1 MSKLAVSVTLDRDNL
16 LWLKARARAEKR
28 GSVSETL
35 DAVIRDARA
44 AGRVPAGSIR
54 SVVGTID
61 LAVDDPW
68 LEHADA
74 EIGRL
79 FEESLSRPSLVR
91 EAPPPSS
98 PSAGTRRRHPRRPR
112 RG

>member
-1 MSKLAVSVTLDRDNL
+1 MPKRAVSLTLDHDNL
-16 LWLKARARAEKR
+16 LWLKARALTEKR

-61 LAVDDPW
+61 ISPEDPW
-68 LEHADA
+68 LENAGA
-74 EIGRL
+74 EISGL
-79 FEESLSRPSLVR
+79 FEASLARPSMVR
-91 EAPPPSS
+91 EDPPGRPR
-98 PSAGTRRRHPRRPR
+98 TRRR
-112 RG
+112 G

>member
-1 MSKLAVSVTLDRDNL
+1 MPKQTVSLTLDQDNL
-16 LWLKARARAEKR
+16 LWLKARARADKR

-61 LAVDDPW
+61 IAADDPS
-68 LEHADA
+68 LEKADA
-74 EIGRL
+74 EIARL
-79 FEESLSRPSLVR
+79 FEESLGRPSLVR
-91 EAPPPSS
+91 EDPPASS
-98 PSAGTRRRHPRRPR
+98 SAGAKRRRGTPR

>member
-1 MSKLAVSVTLDRDNL
+1 MPKLAVSVTLDRDNL
-16 LWLKARARAEKR
+16 LWLKARARVEKR

-54 SVVGTID
+54 SVAGTID
-61 LAVDDPW
+61 IAADDPW
-68 LEHADA
+68 LERADA
-74 EIGRL
+74 EIATL

-91 EAPPPSS
+91 EGPPSS
-98 PSAGTRRRHPRRPR
+98 SPSSGTRHSPPRRPR

>member
-1 MSKLAVSVTLDRDNL
+1 MPKHAVSVTLDQGNL
-16 LWLKARARAEKR
+16 IWLKARARADKR

-44 AGRVPAGSIR
+44 AGHVPAGSIR

-61 LAVDDPW
+61 ITPDDPG
-68 LEHADA
+68 LERADA
-74 EIGRL
+74 ELRRL
-79 FEESLSRPSLVR
+79 FDESLGRPSVAR
-91 EAPPPSS
+91 ETPP
-98 PSAGTRRRHPRRPR
+98 TPRARPRAPR

>member
-1 MSKLAVSVTLDRDNL
+1 MPKRAVSLTLEQDNL

-61 LAVDDPW
+61 IASDDPW
-68 LEHADA
+68 LENADA
-74 EIGRL
+74 EIEKL
-79 FEESLSRPSLVR
+79 FEESLRRPSLVR
-91 EAPPPSS
+91 EDPPSPS
-98 PSAGTRRRHPRRPR
+98 SAGAPRRHSRRPR